1 VLSEDKPIRMSLES
15 SNNLYLPAK
24 QATACALVINELLM
38 NAIEHAYV
46 NRESGQIAVQLEDRG
61 DEVSMVVADD
71 GEGLPPNFDLAETDS
86 LGLSIVKTLAED
98 DLKGTF
104 VLESERGTTATVR
117 FSKKVWEGE

>member
-1 VLSEDKPIRMSLES
+1 MSLES

-38 NAIEHAYV
+38 NAIEHGYV

-71 GEGLPPNFDLAETDS
+71 GEGLPPDFDLAQTDS

-104 VLESERGTTATVR
+104 VLESDRGTTAIVR